1 MYKLLRTSFVTDKME
16 LKRNNI
22 KLGNFKLS
30 PVIKRKTGKIKD
42 KLYFTA
48 LSLTITSTEEHPFP
62 VDIKVLFRAVFEFS
76 EIDNEE
82 EIDQFLKLDAVRT
95 MFPYLR
101 TITTNLSVTAMM
113 PPIILPIIDTDKLF
127 VEKNQSILIN

>member
-1 MYKLLRTSFVTDKME
+1 MYKLLRSSFITDKME

-42 KLYFTA
+42 NLYYTA
-48 LSLTITSTEEHPFP
+48 LSLTITSSEEKPFP
-62 VDIKVLFRAVFEFS
+62 VNINVLFRGVFEFS
-76 EIDNEE
+76 EFDSDE
-82 EIDQFLKLDAVRT
+82 EITDFLKKDAVRI

-101 TITTNLSVTAMM
+101 TITTNLSVAAMM
-113 PPIILPIIDTDKLF
+113 PPIVLPIIDTDKLF
-127 VEKNQSILIN
+127 VERDHSILIN